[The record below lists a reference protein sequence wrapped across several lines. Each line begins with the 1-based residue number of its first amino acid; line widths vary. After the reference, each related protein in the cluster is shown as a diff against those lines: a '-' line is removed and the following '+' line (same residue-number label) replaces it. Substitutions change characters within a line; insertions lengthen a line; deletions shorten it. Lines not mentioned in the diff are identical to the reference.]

1 MEIYKQQGDVFNINL
16 KQSDNILYACFV
28 CSSLLRLGKSDGALV
43 RFANKT
49 ARVKQTGL
57 SYVEMLS
64 NNVESS
70 QRGKK

>member
-1 MEIYKQQGDVFNINL
+1 MEHWYL

-49 ARVKQTGL
+49 AQVKKTGL
-57 SYVEMLS
+57 SYVGNPLEMW
-64 NNVESS
+64 
-70 QRGKK
+70 RPKKGKSVGALPST